1 MSDPGDGPAPS
12 CPATAPPRVAIESVE
27 PIVDGGRFPL
37 KRLVGDEVLISANIF
52 TDGHDALAA
61 DLLYTTPG
69 AGEPTAMPMRFLWN
83 DRWEATIRLEKPGRH
98 SFVVQGWID
107 SYGSWL
113 EALGKRA
120 GAGSVAP
127 LDLLEGAELMRAAAA
142 NGSSQDALLH
152 AARELTDAEP
162 LRALAIA
169 EEAAPL
175 MRGAQE
181 RRSLVS
187 TQSFAIDVDR
197 ERAGSGAWYELF
209 PRSVGNGSFRA
220 AEERLPYVASMGFDV
235 LYLPPIHPIGVSHRK
250 GPNNGLDAAPGDP
263 GSPWAIGSRDGG
275 HTAIEPGLGTFEDFG
290 HFVETAGGHG
300 LEVALDIAFQC
311 SPDHPWV
318 REHPSWFRH
327 RADGSIAYAEN
338 PPKVYQDIVPLDF
351 ESEDW
356 RALWAALRDVFLFW
370 IGHGIKLFRVDNPH
384 TKPFPFWDWL
394 IASVREAH
402 PDVVFLAEAFTR
414 LAVMRRLAKA
424 GFRQSYTYFTWRDDP
439 RELAEYMRELS

>member
-1 MSDPGDGPAPS
+1 
-12 CPATAPPRVAIESVE
+12 
-27 PIVDGGRFPL
+27 
-37 KRLVGDEVLISANIF
+37 
-52 TDGHDALAA
+52 
-61 DLLYTTPG
+61 
-69 AGEPTAMPMRFLWN
+69 
-83 DRWEATIRLEKPGRH
+83 
-98 SFVVQGWID
+98 
-107 SYGSWL
+107 
-113 EALGKRA
+113 
-120 GAGSVAP
+120 
-127 LDLLEGAELMRAAAA
+127 
-142 NGSSQDALLH
+142 
-152 AARELTDAEP
+152 
-162 LRALAIA
+162 
-169 EEAAPL
+169 
-175 MRGAQE
+175 
-181 RRSLVS
+181 
-187 TQSFAIDVDR
+187 
-197 ERAGSGAWYELF
+197 F

-250 GPNNGLDAAPGDP
+250 GPNNGLHAAPGDP

-275 HTAIEPGLGTFEDFG
+275 HTAIEPRLGTFEDFA

-370 IGHGIKLFRVDNPH
+370 IDHGIKLFRVDNPH

-394 IASVREAH
+394 IASVREVH

-414 LAVMRRLAKA
+414 PAVMRRLAKA
-424 GFRQSYTYFTWRDDP
+424 GFSQSYTYFTWRDEP
-439 RELAEYMRELS
+439 RELAEYMRELSTPPVSDF